1 MTKTKFQKQ
10 IYINLP
16 VANLEKATD
25 FYTKLGFKKHK
36 IFSDNKNANGMIWS
50 DTIVVMLTT
59 KSFYKNFI
67 GNRQIA
73 DTKKTSAVLNC
84 ISVNS
89 KKVVDKMAEIAKEN
103 KGKVWVNKINEEL
116 AGDFMYSKS
125 IADQD
130 GHIWEVSYMDMSKMN
145 WK

>member
-1 MTKTKFQKQ
+1 
-10 IYINLP
+10 
-16 VANLEKATD
+16 
-25 FYTKLGFKKHK
+25 
-36 IFSDNKNANGMIWS
+36 
-50 DTIVVMLTT
+50 MLTT

-103 KGKVWVNKINEEL
+103 KGKV
-116 AGDFMYSKS
+116 
-125 IADQD
+125 
-130 GHIWEVSYMDMSKMN
+130 
-145 WK
+145 